1 MAPSDGAIEGLKA
14 TLVADIVRV
23 VVQGAL
29 VIVLVRLFLTPGE
42 YGLLFLA
49 ISVFSVALLFGQLG
63 FPKSAARYVAEY
75 RETDP
80 GQVPHIV
87 RVSMGYNAVTVGI
100 TAIVVAAASGPI
112 ARAIGEPALAPFLLL
127 GFGYI
132 VFSALNGYLHL
143 VFQGFNRVDL
153 SAIVVVVT
161 NLGTLGFVLG
171 LVAVG
176 FGALGALFGYIAGYA
191 VASVV
196 GLVMLHRTLS
206 AYERAP
212 AIGYD
217 LPRRIAEYSVPLTVT
232 RSANVLYKRVDLVLI
247 GFFLTPVAVGYYTL
261 AKQIADFVMAP
272 AQALGFTVSPT
283 YGERKAGEQLE
294 SAARL
299 YESTFEGICLL
310 YLPGI
315 VGLVL
320 VAEPMVRHVFGTAY
334 LGAVPAIQVLSGFV
348 LFQAIDKI
356 TNDGLDYLGR
366 ARARAIAKGATGV
379 LNFVLSLLLIPV
391 VGIVGA
397 AAATVFSFGL
407 MVAFNVYVIH
417 TELGL
422 DLARMAR
429 SLAHVSLIALAMGA
443 VVWLSVPLATNILA
457 LFAVVG
463 LGLLVWLVA
472 ASFFGMVDPRE
483 PMTLIS

>member
-1 MAPSDGAIEGLKA
+1 MPLSDGALRGLKA
-14 TLVADIVRV
+14 TLVADVVRV
-23 VVQGAL
+23 VVQGLL
-29 VIVLVRLFLTPGE
+29 VIALVRLFLTPEE

-49 ISVFSVALLFGQLG
+49 ISVFSIALLFGQLG
-63 FPKSAARYVAEY
+63 LPKSAARYVAEY

-80 GQVPHIV
+80 AQVPHIV

-100 TAIVVAAASGPI
+100 TAVAVAVASGPI
-112 ARAIGEPALAPFLLL
+112 ARLIGEPALVPFLLL
-127 GFGYI
+127 GFGYV

-171 LVAVG
+171 LAAV
-176 FGALGALFGYIAGYA
+176 FGAVGALFGYILGYA

-196 GLVMLHRTLS
+196 GLFLLHRTLS
-206 AYERAP
+206 GFERAP

-283 YGERKAGEQLE
+283 YGERKAGDDIA

-299 YESTFEGICLL
+299 YEETFEGICLL
-310 YLPGI
+310 YIPGI

-320 VAEPMVRHVFGTAY
+320 VAEPMVRYVFGEAY
-334 LGAVPAIQVLSGFV
+334 LGAVPAIQVLSGFI
-348 LFQAIDKI
+348 LLQAIDKI

-366 ARARAIAKGATGV
+366 ARARAIAKGTTGV
-379 LNFVLSLLLIPV
+379 LNFLLSVALIPI

-407 MVAFNVYVIH
+407 MVTFNVYVIH
-417 TELGL
+417 GELGL
-422 DLARMAR
+422 DLVRMAR
-429 SLAHVSLIALAMGA
+429 SVVRITIIAVAMGA
-443 VVWLSVPLATNILA
+443 VVWLSVPLATNVLA
-457 LFAVVG
+457 LFAVVV
-463 LGLLVWLVA
+463 LGGLVWLVA
-472 ASFFGMVDPRE
+472 ASLFGMVDPRE